1 MFFYKIFFLQIG
13 KITLFPVFHIP
24 PNYEVIREN
33 DSSTIK
39 IYLLNYFLKK
49 SFII

>member
-13 KITLFPVFHIP
+13 KRTLFPVFHIP
-24 PNYEVIREN
+24 PNYAVIREN
-33 DSSTIK
+33 DSNHQDIFVK
-39 IYLLNYFLKK
+39 YFLKK